1 MKKFL
6 QSHRLLPW
14 PALAERVPYTRQ
26 HIMRLE
32 AEGKFPARVQVGGN
46 RVAWLEHEVDAW
58 IEARAAE
65 RGKVTA

>member
-1 MKKFL
+1 MKNIP

-14 PALAERVPYTRQ
+14 QKLADIVPYTRQ
-26 HIMRLE
+26 HVMRLE

-46 RVAWLEHEVDAW
+46 RVAWLESEINAW

-65 RGKVTA
+65 RKQAA